1 MIGLSALT
9 AMLTAAHAGPIDA
22 YGFGGAAIG
31 RGQGGLAVADG
42 GMTVFRN
49 PALLQELEW
58 AEAAYGYGL
67 NRSSFPAPPP
77 LHWDTNRD
85 GQLNE
90 ADNPLLLKADRP
102 RADGSTI
109 SMARNVGD
117 RMGVALN
124 AFMPTDQFLR
134 LRTTE
139 PALPAW
145 VMHGNRTQ
153 RLELA
158 VGFGFELMDGFSI
171 GAASEMVGKAK
182 YRINGTIDIAA
193 GAATDAE
200 AEAEDLIEY
209 VRVDVHEM
217 TLDLVPR
224 FVPMVGL
231 YWDLGPTANGLNG
244 ARVAATWRG
253 SSGVPVEADID
264 LQINGRLAEVGDLES
279 VNLALVIPV
288 ELSIFDHFVPERWSV
303 GAAYQPNNFVQ
314 VYADI
319 HRTRW
324 AAMRVNVAHL
334 SEAAI
339 RSQMF
344 QVDED
349 RLDDANEYTVEFR
362 DTTSVHSGVEIGL
375 PTWHS
380 GPNQGPV
387 EMTVRA
393 GGAYIPSPLAS
404 QGSSTAFLDSDRF
417 LIAGGVGF
425 VHRDALDLVPGPIAW
440 DGYVSQQRLAEGSLV
455 PDGEVRPGAPI
466 DGRPIPVG
474 GRMWSAGVQCSVSF

>member
-1 MIGLSALT
+1 MLAIPALVS
-9 AMLTAAHAGPIDA
+9 MLTVAHAGPIAA

-31 RGQGGLAVADG
+31 RGQGGLAIADG

-49 PALLQELEW
+49 PALLQELAW
-58 AEAAYGYGL
+58 AEAAYGYAL
-67 NRSSFPAPPP
+67 NRSAFPAPPP

-85 GQLNE
+85 GQLDD
-90 ADNPLLLKADRP
+90 ADDPLTLSADRP
-102 RADGSTI
+102 RADGSMV

-158 VGFGFELMDGFSI
+158 VGLGVEVVNGFSI
-171 GAASEMVGKAK
+171 GIASEMVGKAK

-200 AEAEDLIEY
+200 ATADDLIEY

-224 FVPMVGL
+224 LVPMLGVHWDVGTIAEAL
-231 YWDLGPTANGLNG
+231 QGTTL
-244 ARVAATWRG
+244 AATWRG

-303 GAAYQPNNFVQ
+303 GMAYQHNSVRI
-314 VYADI
+314 YADA

-324 AAMRVNVAHL
+324 SAMQVNVAHL

-349 RLDDANEYTVEFR
+349 SVDDANDYSVEFR
-362 DTTSVHSGVEIGL
+362 DTTSVHSGFEVRL
-375 PTWHS
+375 PTWRS

-387 EMTVRA
+387 ELTIRG
-393 GGAYIPSPLAS
+393 GGAYIPSPLTS
-404 QGSSTAFLDSDRF
+404 QGASTAFLDSDRF
-417 LIAGGVGF
+417 LVSGGIGL
-425 VHRDALDLVPGPIAW
+425 VHRDALDLVPGPVAW
-440 DGYVSQQRLAEGSLV
+440 DAYVSQQRLAEGALI
-455 PDGEVRPGAPI
+455 PDGEVRPGSPI

-474 GRMWSAGVQCSVSF
+474 GQMWSAGVQGTVSF